1 MINGERPVPANVCNV
16 QPGMLRLVQQIIP
29 IADHAL
35 KERIVRPVLQAVL
48 VKGAHL
54 VMELQRQPDVQRKS
68 VLVKNVVM
76 EHIQWKK
83 IDMKTGNGLEQKHIA
98 SLVEKELMERM
109 ESVLI
114 ALWGMLIN
122 IKRAAQHE
130 TVLVKNV
137 VMGRN

>member
-1 MINGERPVPANVCNV
+1 
-16 QPGMLRLVQQIIP
+16 
-29 IADHAL
+29 
-35 KERIVRPVLQAVL
+35 
-48 VKGAHL
+48 
-54 VMELQRQPDVQRKS
+54 MELQRQPDVQRKS

-83 IDMKTGNGLEQKHIA
+83 IDMKTGNGLEQKHIV
-98 SLVEKELMERM
+98 SLVRKGSLERM

>member
-1 MINGERPVPANVCNV
+1 MMIGERPVPANVSHV

-83 IDMKTGNGLEQKHIA
+83 IDMKTGNGLEQKHIV
-98 SLVEKELMERM
+98 SLVRKGSLERM